1 MWFILSL
8 IPSFIYLFYK
18 SQKSL
23 QMLQQNW
30 YDDGN
35 RYLKWL
41 FNNLGK
47 VLGNIDVLII
57 LLVFFN
63 RYVGLVFGLF
73 YLIIF
78 VLNYFFKKQE
88 QN

>member
-57 LLVFFN
+57 LLVW
-63 RYVGLVFGLF
+63 L
-73 YLIIF
+73 
-78 VLNYFFKKQE
+78 
-88 QN
+88 QNIKSMELTLTLKTYMNQIKTYTQDL